1 MTKIFESI
9 LDNDELVSSTVS
21 PADLIASSDY
31 EFPSFDNYPH
41 ILMLCNGSDNYDNLV
56 DNPKLISERFELLQ
70 NALSTF
76 RHISHSDFVFRLYE
90 DDYSTDMPYYIKPR
104 DLTDDFVSAYPG
116 FFVAFDSHFRS
127 EKETIRFVYILN
139 QIATG
144 NAGGS
149 ITIYNQNWQ
158 KLFIDFEQIDW
169 VAEYNKLPF
178 VKLRLHNAFYD
189 KRSISNLSER
199 LYYFLKPNVFQNS

>member
-1 MTKIFESI
+1 MHLTIRKCQKVLRTFDFEINTQMTRIFESI
-9 LDNDELVSSTVS
+9 LDNDELVSSTLS
-21 PADLIASSDY
+21 SADLIASSDY
-31 EFPSFDNYPH
+31 ELPSFDNYPH
-41 ILMLCNGSDNYDNLV
+41 ILMLCNGSSNYDNFV

-76 RHISHSDFVFRLYE
+76 RHVSHSDFVFRLNE

-149 ITIYNQNWQ
+149 ITIFNQDG
-158 KLFIDFEQIDW
+158 KKMFIDF
-169 VAEYNKLPF
+169 
-178 VKLRLHNAFYD
+178 
-189 KRSISNLSER
+189 
-199 LYYFLKPNVFQNS
+199 